1 MNTETVISREGDTI
15 SSIAYEYYG
24 SSAEQR
30 DGMKSMIYAAAVIA
44 VLLAVAAVQGFT
56 LSARAKKIDTL
67 TESVEDAK
75 KELKAARESA
85 ELYRARVE
93 ELQVQNDALQIR
105 LAADAG
111 KVRQAAANNPQWAL
125 QPLPSDVAA
134 VLEGLDK

>member
-1 MNTETVISREGDTI
+1 
-15 SSIAYEYYG
+15 
-24 SSAEQR
+24 
-30 DGMKSMIYAAAVIA
+30 MKSMIYAAAVIA
-44 VLLAVAAVQGFT
+44 VLLAVAAVQGFA
-56 LSARAKKIDTL
+56 LSARAKRIDTL

-75 KELKAARESA
+75 KELKAAQESA
-85 ELYRARVE
+85 ELYRRRVE

>member
-1 MNTETVISREGDTI
+1 
-15 SSIAYEYYG
+15 
-24 SSAEQR
+24 
-30 DGMKSMIYAAAVIA
+30 MKSMIYAAAVIA
-44 VLLAVAAVQGFT
+44 VLIAVAAVQGFT

-85 ELYRARVE
+85 ELYRRRVE

-111 KVRQAAANNPQWAL
+111 KVRQAAADNPQWAL
-125 QPLPSDVAA
+125 QSLPYDVTAA
-134 VLEGLDK
+134 LRELDK